1 MRRPVLLFMLLA
13 IATPAWAQN
22 ETMLGADF
30 RKEGGSFKSDCTSFS
45 SALSCAELLFTGHP
59 LHIAAGSIAPQNGF
73 GAGGAFIYS
82 QNTDTLRLSYDLDAV
97 TSMNGSWRAGFYMR
111 IISTPPKKEETT
123 CGRPTNPTAAKPP
136 SLLRPVIHLY
146 AQAISLNKLDY
157 FGLGPG
163 TTVAGRSFY
172 GMRQVIPGINV
183 IWPAFRPKS
192 VSLFGEMN
200 GRLVSLRPS
209 SGQPSPSI
217 EQLYTDAT
225 APGLANQPGF
235 LQFGEGIRL
244 RPAPFNGKL
253 RLNYFLVAQQYIA
266 PSDSRFTFARF
277 TADLGHQIPLHS
289 KTRTLLPN
297 DANGPD
303 TCTGEHDDVSRMS
316 DEEKKKLS
324 DHPCPRVTRNLEGSL
339 NFRFFLSDSVVP
351 AGNVVPFYFQPTLGG
366 SDVNGNAALSSYQD
380 YRFRA
385 PNVMLFRQ
393 SFEHTLW
400 NLPLG
405 VAFMADEGKVGL
417 TRGDLGS
424 NPWVHSFSAGLTLRA
439 GGFPQVYLMFA
450 WGGNEGTHTTAN
462 VNTSL
467 LGGGGRPSLF

>member
-1 MRRPVLLFMLLA
+1 MRRSVVFLVLLA
-13 IATPAWAQN
+13 VAAPVWAQN

-30 RKEGGSFKSDCTSFS
+30 RKEGGSFTSDCTSFS
-45 SALSCAELLFTGHP
+45 SALSCGELLFTGHP

-73 GAGGAFIYS
+73 GAGGAFVYS

-97 TSMNGSWRAGFYMR
+97 ASMNGSWRAGFYMR
-111 IISTPPKKEETT
+111 IISTPRLTENTT
-123 CGRPTNPTAAKPP
+123 CGRPTIP
-136 SLLRPVIHLY
+136 SAEKTPFLQRPVFHLY

-157 FGLGPG
+157 FGLGST
-163 TTVAGRSFY
+163 TTVAERTFY
-172 GMRQVIPGINV
+172 GMREVIPGINV

-200 GRLVSLRPS
+200 GRIVSIRPS
-209 SGQPSPSI
+209 LGQPSPSI
-217 EQLYTDAT
+217 EQIYTDVT

-235 LQFGEGIRL
+235 IQFGEGIRL

-253 RLNYFLVAQQYIA
+253 RLNYFVVAQQYLA
-266 PSDSRFTFARF
+266 MSDSRFTFSRF
-277 TADLGHQIPLHS
+277 NFDLGHQIPLHS
-289 KTRTLLPN
+289 TTRTLLPI

-303 TCTGEHDDVSRMS
+303 TCTTEHDPATMGDA
-316 DEEKKKLS
+316 DKKKLTE
-324 DHPCPRVTRNLEGSL
+324 HPCPRVTRNFEGSL
-339 NFRFFLSDSVVP
+339 NFHFFLSASVLP

-366 SDVNGNAALSSYQD
+366 SDINGNAAMSSYQD
-380 YRFRA
+380 FRFRA

-393 SFEHTLW
+393 SFEHSVW

-405 VAFMADEGKVGL
+405 VALAADEGKVGL

-424 NPWVHSFSAGLTLRA
+424 NPWIHSFSAGLTLRA

-450 WGGNEGTHTTAN
+450 WGGNEGTHTIAN

-467 LGGGGRPSLF
+467 LGGGARPSLF